1 MTLLWLLCVPIVLTD
16 LIARRIPN
24 LWLLC
29 VGVPALGGIGWQA
42 WHSGAHVVWVHGLGA
57 VLGLIV
63 LLPFWWRGVMA
74 AGDVKLFAVIGLVA
88 GYPALLPVWCLA
100 SVAAGVHAL
109 LLLAGRSKR
118 SKALARWRDRVTA
131 SQAWRRI
138 LQWRAGRVGLPYGA
152 YLAVAALVV
161 R

>member
-1 MTLLWLLCVPIVLTD
+1 MLTLLWLLCVPIVLTD

-24 LWLLC
+24 IWLLC
-29 VGVPALGGIGWQA
+29 VAAPALVWIASQA
-42 WHSGAHVVWVHGLGA
+42 WHTGPRVLWVHGLGA
-57 VLGLIV
+57 LLGLIV

-100 SVAAGVHAL
+100 SVATGVHAL
-109 LLLAGRSKR
+109 VVLAGRMKW
-118 SKALARWRDRVTA
+118 LARWRERWMA
-131 SQAWRRI
+131 SNVWQRI

-152 YLAVAALVV
+152 YLAAAALVV

>member
-1 MTLLWLLCVPIVLTD
+1 
-16 LIARRIPN
+16 
-24 LWLLC
+24 
-29 VGVPALGGIGWQA
+29 
-42 WHSGAHVVWVHGLGA
+42 
-57 VLGLIV
+57 
-63 LLPFWWRGVMA
+63 MA

-109 LLLAGRSKR
+109 LLLAGRSK
-118 SKALARWRDRVTA
+118 ALARWRERMTA
-131 SQAWRRI
+131 SQGWRRI

-152 YLAVAALVV
+152 YLAAAALVV

>member
-1 MTLLWLLCVPIVLTD
+1 MLTLLWLLCVPIMITD

-24 LWLLC
+24 AWLLC
-29 VGVPALGGIGWQA
+29 IGAQA
-42 WHSGAHVVWVHGLGA
+42 SVWIVWRAWYGEPQVLWVHGLGA
-57 VLGLIV
+57 LIGLIV
-63 LLPFWWRGVMA
+63 LLPFWWRGVMG
-74 AGDVKLFAVIGLVA
+74 AGDVKLFALIGWVA

-109 LLLAGRSKR
+109 VLLSGRLKW
-118 SKALARWRDRVTA
+118 LARWRERLRTSPVW
-131 SQAWRRI
+131 QRI
-138 LQWRAGRVGLPYGA
+138 LQWRAGRAGLPYGA

>member
-1 MTLLWLLCVPIVLTD
+1 MLILLWLLCMPIVLTD

-24 LWLLC
+24 VWLLC
-29 VGVPALGGIGWQA
+29 VGVPALGWIGWQT
-42 WHSGAHVVWVHGLGA
+42 WHTGPRVLWVHGLGA
-57 VLGLIV
+57 LLGLIV

-74 AGDVKLFAVIGLVA
+74 AGDVKLFALIGLVA

-109 LLLAGRSKR
+109 VLLVGRLKGLAQ
-118 SKALARWRDRVTA
+118 WRERLTA
-131 SQAWRRI
+131 STVWRRI

-152 YLAVAALVV
+152 YLAAAALVV
-161 R
+161 K

>member
-1 MTLLWLLCVPIVLTD
+1 MLILLWLLCVPIVMTD

-24 LWLLC
+24 VWLIGVVAPTLVW
-29 VGVPALGGIGWQA
+29 VGWRAWQT
-42 WHSGAHVVWVHGLGA
+42 GPQVLWVHGLGA
-57 VLGLIV
+57 VIGLLV

-74 AGDVKLFAVIGLVA
+74 AGDVKLFAVIGLIA
-88 GYPALLPVWCLA
+88 GYPVLLPVWCLA

-109 LLLAGRSKR
+109 ILLTGRLKG
-118 SKALARWRDRVTA
+118 LARWRGRLA
-131 SQAWRRI
+131 QSRAWQRI

-152 YLAVAALVV
+152 YLAAAALVV